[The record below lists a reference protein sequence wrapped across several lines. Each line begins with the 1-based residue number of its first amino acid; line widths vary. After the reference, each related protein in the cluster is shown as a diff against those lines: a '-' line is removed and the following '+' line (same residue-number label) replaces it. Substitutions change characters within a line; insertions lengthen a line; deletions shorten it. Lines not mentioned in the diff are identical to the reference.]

1 MPDEVTYHNPYNLTD
16 LTPTFR
22 AAAALAAAGAF
33 DAAPLEIDTTGMD
46 VLALYVTYTR
56 AGAGGAVDLQPEFSP
71 RSVDAAGVED
81 WFQATIYNAGAVAA
95 GVDTASLL
103 QREDYTYQATGAG
116 AETFVY
122 ALKLNGAVERV
133 RIPCAESGAV
143 GTPGACHIVGR
154 LM

>member
-1 MPDEVTYHNPYNLTD
+1 MPEAVISHNPYNLAD

-33 DAAPLEIDTTGMD
+33 DATPLEIRTTGMD
-46 VLALYVTYTR
+46 VLVLYITYTR
-56 AGAGGAVDLQPEFSP
+56 AGAGGAVELHPEFSP
-71 RSVDAAGVED
+71 RGVDLAGVED
-81 WFQATIYNAGAVAA
+81 WFRSTIYSAGAVAA
-95 GVDTASLL
+95 GGDTPSLL
-103 QREDYTYQATGAG
+103 QREEYTYQATAAG

-122 ALKLNGAVERV
+122 ALELNGGVERV
-133 RIPCAESGAV
+133 RVPCAESGAV